1 MNTWAKAWA
10 YSAPIKRSDT
20 DWAAEQDG
28 QAKNEDRRTY
38 SENIDGT
45 LSVGQ
50 ALGGKATTLYK
61 TGRGLASQRWHS
73 DRGESH
79 PGMEKCHTVTARAL
93 GAM

>member
-10 YSAPIKRSDT
+10 CSAPIKRSDT

-50 ALGGKATTLYK
+50 ALGGKAITLYK
-61 TGRGLASQRWHS
+61 TGRGLALQRWHS
-73 DRGESH
+73 DRESH